1 MGACAQ
7 IAVFTFAYAANAL
20 LCLYSVAA
28 WAQEIGT
35 SFSVPFFR
43 LSVGTDDRSKLL
55 CALLLPQRGHRGQE
69 QASLCPSSA
78 SAWAQGTGAS
88 FSVPFFPLS
97 VGTGDRRK
105 LLCALLLPQRGHRRQ
120 DQASLCPSSAS
131 AWAQETGSSFS
142 VPLNQGMGRYTQN
155 LIITPRMPKTTGAY
169 LTKFDDY
176 APHNE

>member
-43 LSVGTDDRSKLL
+43 LNVGTDDRSKLL
-55 CALLLPQRGHRGQE
+55 CTLLPPQRGHRGQ
-69 QASLCPSSA
+69 A
-78 SAWAQGTGAS
+78 
-88 FSVPFFPLS
+88 
-97 VGTGDRRK
+97 
-105 LLCALLLPQRGHRRQ
+105 
-120 DQASLCPSSAS
+120 QASLCPSSAS